1 LPDQRSEIF
10 CQENGISLP
19 FVSTTTKDPIKE
31 NEPMQGFLDHI
42 VLNIEDDESIIH
54 FYTQVLQ
61 FPAERLDEYRAG
73 EAPFPSV
80 RINQETVIDLFPKK
94 LWEQQVQAGQ
104 GFRNLNH
111 VCFSLTRNDWD
122 ALHGRLLE
130 HQIAIQEGPVQRWGA
145 QGTGTSIYFSDP
157 EGNVIEARFY
167 ESSERSGTCLLGS

>member
-1 LPDQRSEIF
+1 M
-10 CQENGISLP
+10 
-19 FVSTTTKDPIKE
+19 KE
-31 NEPMQGFLDHI
+31 YVRMQGFLDHI

-61 FPAERLDEYRAG
+61 FSAERLDEYRIG

-94 LWEQQVQAGQ
+94 LWEQQVQAGK

-111 VCFSLTRNDWD
+111 VCFSLTRNDWN

-130 HQIAIQEGPVQRWGA
+130 HHIAIQEGPVQRWGA

-157 EGNVIEARFY
+157 EHNVIEARY
-167 ESSERSGTCLLGS
+167 YASQDRSGTCLLGS

>member
-1 LPDQRSEIF
+1 
-10 CQENGISLP
+10 
-19 FVSTTTKDPIKE
+19 
-31 NEPMQGFLDHI
+31 MQGFLDHI

-80 RINQETVIDLFPKK
+80 RINQETVIDIFPKK
-94 LWEQQVQAGQ
+94 LWEWQVQSGK

-111 VCFSLTRNDWD
+111 VCFSLTKSDWD
-122 ALHGRLLE
+122 ALHRRLLE
-130 HQIAIQEGPVQRWGA
+130 HGIVIQEGPVQRWGA

-157 EGNVIEARFY
+157 EQNVIEARYY
-167 ESSERSGTCLLGS
+167 EESGRSEKCLLDS